1 MNFETI
7 LNGAS
12 GANGDLIKSLTEPL
26 EQLKY
31 VGLAF
36 TIIFFIGWLVGL
48 VGNLMVKRSILKI
61 SKTLNEINNK
71 LDKLD
76 KLDLLI
82 KPDYIQPSPQPIP
95 ETIEKS

>member
-36 TIIFFIGWLVGL
+36 TVIFFIGWLVGWTS
-48 VGNLMVKRSILKI
+48 GEPNG
-61 SKTLNEINNK
+61 
-71 LDKLD
+71 
-76 KLDLLI
+76 
-82 KPDYIQPSPQPIP
+82 
-95 ETIEKS
+95 